1 MKEGDRD
8 ITRLPERRG
17 RPKERGV
24 CGTFVLDI
32 ELPIQGF
39 DTPVLQ
45 EAKALLEELA
55 A

>member
-1 MKEGDRD
+1 MIGTSHGLGGGEGRKKEA
-8 ITRLPERRG
+8 
-17 RPKERGV
+17 V
-24 CGTFVLDI
+24 CGTFFLDI

-45 EAKALLEELA
+45 EAKALLEQLA